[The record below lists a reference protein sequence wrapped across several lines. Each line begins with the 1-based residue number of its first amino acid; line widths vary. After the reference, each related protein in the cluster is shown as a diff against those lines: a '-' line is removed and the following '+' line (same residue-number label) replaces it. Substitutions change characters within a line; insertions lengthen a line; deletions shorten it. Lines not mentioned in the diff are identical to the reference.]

1 MGETLKEKTAKGF
14 FWAALNNGAMQL
26 LNAVFGVILAR
37 KLSQDDYGLIGML
50 MIFTL
55 VANSLQDSGFVTALT
70 NRRDATHRDFN
81 AVFWFNIS
89 VSFVLYILFFFCAPL
104 IARFYHEP
112 LLTDLSRYYFFSF
125 FIASF
130 SIVPRA
136 ILFRQIK
143 QKEMAVMSLLS
154 LLLSGTVGIVMVYQQ
169 MAYWGLA
176 TQTMVFNLS
185 ISLISWWLS
194 GWKPSLQISF
204 APIREMFGFSSKM
217 LVTNIF
223 NQVNNNIFTL
233 LLGKLYTKTVVGDY
247 SQANKWNLMGAS
259 TITGMVQ
266 GVAQPTFVQ
275 VGDDRDRLCQTFS
288 KMLRFTCFVSFP
300 AMFGLSLIA
309 PEFIVL
315 LIKEKWLSSAYL
327 MQILCL
333 GGAFLPLAT
342 LYFNMIISRGKS
354 NIYMW
359 NIIAQGLTLLCT
371 ILCVK
376 MLGGNVREMVISW
389 VVITILWIAIWHYF
403 VWREIRFSVWQALRD
418 VLPFLLIAG
427 STMIVTYFVTKDI
440 LSLPLLL
447 LTRLLIA
454 PALYLSVLWILGAN
468 ILKECL
474 GYLFK
479 KHRCL

>member
-70 NRRDATHRDFN
+70 NRRDTTHRDFN

-89 VSFVLYILFFFCAPL
+89 VSLMLYILFFFCAPL

-275 VGDDRDRLCQTFS
+275 VGDDRDHLCQTFS

-440 LSLPLLL
+440 QSLPLLL

-479 KHRCL
+479 KHR

>member
-89 VSFVLYILFFFCAPL
+89 VSFMLYILFFFCAPL

-154 LLLSGTVGIVMVYQQ
+154 LLLSGTVGILMVYQQ

-217 LVTNIF
+217 LVTNLF

-479 KHRCL
+479 KHR

>member
-1 MGETLKEKTAKGF
+1 
-14 FWAALNNGAMQL
+14 MQL
-26 LNAVFGVILAR
+26 LNAIFGVVLAR

-70 NRRDATHRDFN
+70 NKRDATHKDFN

-89 VSFVLYILFFFCAPL
+89 VSFTLYILFFFCAPL
-104 IARFYHEP
+104 IAQFYHEP

-143 QKEMAVMSLLS
+143 QKELAMMSLLS
-154 LLLSGTVGIVMVYQQ
+154 LLISGTVGIVMVYHQ

-194 GWKPSLQISF
+194 GWKPSFQISF
-204 APIREMFGFSSKM
+204 SPIREMFGFSSKM
-217 LVTNIF
+217 LITNIF
-223 NQVNNNIFTL
+223 NQVNNNIFAL

-275 VGDDRDRLCQTFS
+275 VGDDKERLCQTFS

-300 AMFGLSLIA
+300 AMFGLSLVA
-309 PEFIVL
+309 PEFIVI
-315 LIKEKWLSSAYL
+315 LIKEKWLTSAYL
-327 MQILCL
+327 MQILCI
-333 GGAFLPLAT
+333 GGAFLPIAT

-359 NIIAQGLTLLCT
+359 NIITQGCTLLIT

-376 MLGGNVREMVISW
+376 ALGGNVREMVISW
-389 VVITILWIAIWHYF
+389 VCITILWIAIWHYF
-403 VWREIRFSVWQALRD
+403 VWKEISFSPLQAIRD
-418 VLPFLLIAG
+418 IMPFLLIAAF
-427 STMIVTYFVTKDI
+427 TMGITYLLTQGI
-440 LSLPLLL
+440 QSLPLLL
-447 LTRLLIA
+447 ISRLLIA
-454 PALYLSVLWILGAN
+454 STIYLSTLLLLGAH

-474 GYLFK
+474 GYIFK
-479 KHRCL
+479 KRMQ

>member
-89 VSFVLYILFFFCAPL
+89 VSFMLYILFFFCAPL

-479 KHRCL
+479 KHR

>member
-70 NRRDATHRDFN
+70 NRRDTTHRDFN

-89 VSFVLYILFFFCAPL
+89 VSFMLYILFFFCAPL

-440 LSLPLLL
+440 PSLPLLL

-479 KHRCL
+479 KHR

>member
-89 VSFVLYILFFFCAPL
+89 VSLMLYILFFFCAPL

-143 QKEMAVMSLLS
+143 QKKMAVMSLLS

-233 LLGKLYTKTVVGDY
+233 LLGKMYTKTVVGDY

-275 VGDDRDRLCQTFS
+275 VGDDKDRLCQTFS

-440 LSLPLLL
+440 QSLLLLL

-454 PALYLSVLWILGAN
+454 PTLYLSVLWILGAN

-479 KHRCL
+479 KHR

>member
-55 VANSLQDSGFVTALT
+55 VANSLQDSGFVTSLT

-89 VSFVLYILFFFCAPL
+89 VSLMLYILFFFCAPL

-143 QKEMAVMSLLS
+143 QKEMAMMSLLS

-204 APIREMFGFSSKM
+204 VPIREMFGFSSKM

-440 LSLPLLL
+440 PSLPLLL

-479 KHRCL
+479 KHR

>member
-1 MGETLKEKTAKGF
+1 
-14 FWAALNNGAMQL
+14 MQL
-26 LNAVFGVILAR
+26 LNAIFGVVLAR

-70 NRRDATHRDFN
+70 NKRDATHKDFN

-89 VSFVLYILFFFCAPL
+89 VSFTLYILFFFCAPL
-104 IARFYHEP
+104 IAQFYHEP

-143 QKEMAVMSLLS
+143 QKELAMMSLLS
-154 LLLSGTVGIVMVYQQ
+154 LLISGTVGIVMVYHQ

-194 GWKPSLQISF
+194 GWKPSFQISF
-204 APIREMFGFSSKM
+204 SPIREMFGFSSKM
-217 LVTNIF
+217 LITNIF
-223 NQVNNNIFTL
+223 NQVNNNIFAL

-275 VGDDRDRLCQTFS
+275 VGDDKERLCQTFS

-300 AMFGLSLIA
+300 AMFGLSLVA
-309 PEFIVL
+309 PEFIVI
-315 LIKEKWLSSAYL
+315 LIKEKWLTSAYL
-327 MQILCL
+327 MQILCI
-333 GGAFLPLAT
+333 GGAFLPIAT

-359 NIIAQGLTLLCT
+359 NIITQGCTLLIT

-376 MLGGNVREMVISW
+376 ALGGNVREMVISW
-389 VVITILWIAIWHYF
+389 VCITILWIAIWHYF
-403 VWREIRFSVWQALRD
+403 VWKEISFSPLQALRD
-418 VLPFLLIAG
+418 IMPFLLIAAF
-427 STMIVTYFVTKDI
+427 TMGLTYLLTQGI
-440 LSLPLLL
+440 QSLPLLL
-447 LTRLLIA
+447 ISRLLIA
-454 PALYLSVLWILGAN
+454 STIYLSILLLLGAH

-474 GYLFK
+474 GYIFK
-479 KHRCL
+479 KRMQ

>member
-1 MGETLKEKTAKGF
+1 
-14 FWAALNNGAMQL
+14 
-26 LNAVFGVILAR
+26 
-37 KLSQDDYGLIGML
+37 
-50 MIFTL
+50 
-55 VANSLQDSGFVTALT
+55 
-70 NRRDATHRDFN
+70 
-81 AVFWFNIS
+81 
-89 VSFVLYILFFFCAPL
+89 
-104 IARFYHEP
+104 
-112 LLTDLSRYYFFSF
+112 
-125 FIASF
+125 
-130 SIVPRA
+130 
-136 ILFRQIK
+136 
-143 QKEMAVMSLLS
+143 
-154 LLLSGTVGIVMVYQQ
+154 

-440 LSLPLLL
+440 QSLPLLL

-479 KHRCL
+479 KHR

>member
-70 NRRDATHRDFN
+70 NRRDTTHRDFN

-89 VSFVLYILFFFCAPL
+89 VSLMLYILFFFCAPL

-233 LLGKLYTKTVVGDY
+233 LLGKFYTKTVVGDY

-275 VGDDRDRLCQTFS
+275 VGDDKDRLCQTFS

-440 LSLPLLL
+440 PSLPLLL

-479 KHRCL
+479 NHR

>member
-70 NRRDATHRDFN
+70 NRRDTTHRDFN

-440 LSLPLLL
+440 PSLPLLL

-479 KHRCL
+479 KHR

>member
-1 MGETLKEKTAKGF
+1 
-14 FWAALNNGAMQL
+14 MQL
-26 LNAVFGVILAR
+26 LNAIFGVVLAR

-70 NRRDATHRDFN
+70 NKRDATHKDFN

-89 VSFVLYILFFFCAPL
+89 VSFTLYILFFFCAPL
-104 IARFYHEP
+104 IAQFYHEP

-143 QKEMAVMSLLS
+143 QKKMAVMSLLS

-204 APIREMFGFSSKM
+204 APIHEMFGFSSKM

-327 MQILCL
+327 MQILCI
-333 GGAFLPLAT
+333 GGAFLPIAT

-359 NIIAQGLTLLCT
+359 NIITQGCTLLIT
-371 ILCVK
+371 ILCIK
-376 MLGGNVREMVISW
+376 ALGGNVREMVISW
-389 VVITILWIAIWHYF
+389 VCITILWIAIWHYF
-403 VWREIRFSVWQALRD
+403 VWKEISFSPLQALRD
-418 VLPFLLIAG
+418 IMPFLLIAAF
-427 STMIVTYFVTKDI
+427 TMGLTYLLTQGI
-440 LSLPLLL
+440 QSLPLLL
-447 LTRLLIA
+447 ISRLLIA
-454 PALYLSVLWILGAN
+454 STIYLSTLLLLGAH

-474 GYLFK
+474 GYIFK
-479 KHRCL
+479 KHKQ

>member
-89 VSFVLYILFFFCAPL
+89 VSFMLYILFFFCAPL

-217 LVTNIF
+217 LVTNLF

-479 KHRCL
+479 KHR

>member
-1 MGETLKEKTAKGF
+1 
-14 FWAALNNGAMQL
+14 MQL
-26 LNAVFGVILAR
+26 LNAIFGVVLAR

-70 NRRDATHRDFN
+70 NKRDATHKDFN

-89 VSFVLYILFFFCAPL
+89 VSFTLYILFFFCAPL
-104 IARFYHEP
+104 IAQFYHEP

-143 QKEMAVMSLLS
+143 QKELAMMSLLS
-154 LLLSGTVGIVMVYQQ
+154 LLISGTVGIVMVYHQ

-194 GWKPSLQISF
+194 GWKPSFQISF
-204 APIREMFGFSSKM
+204 SPIREMFGFSSKM
-217 LVTNIF
+217 LITNIF
-223 NQVNNNIFTL
+223 NQVNNNIFAL

-275 VGDDRDRLCQTFS
+275 VGDDKERLCQTFS

-300 AMFGLSLIA
+300 AMFGLSLVA
-309 PEFIVL
+309 PEFIVI
-315 LIKEKWLSSAYL
+315 LIKEKWLTSAYL
-327 MQILCL
+327 MQILCI
-333 GGAFLPLAT
+333 GGAFLPIAT

-359 NIIAQGLTLLCT
+359 NIITQGCTLLIT

-376 MLGGNVREMVISW
+376 ALGGNVREMVISW
-389 VVITILWIAIWHYF
+389 VCITILWIAIWHYF
-403 VWREIRFSVWQALRD
+403 VWKEISFSPLQAIRD
-418 VLPFLLIAG
+418 IMPFLLIAAF
-427 STMIVTYFVTKDI
+427 TMGLTYLLTQGI
-440 LSLPLLL
+440 QSLPLLL
-447 LTRLLIA
+447 ISRLLIA
-454 PALYLSVLWILGAN
+454 STIYLSILLLLGAH

-474 GYLFK
+474 GYIFK
-479 KHRCL
+479 KRMQ